1 MAAIL
6 VTGQKKV
13 ARLARYIPCR
23 QGDKMAIYRGTRT
36 ERTGTKMGFGGRII
50 GPERGEGRE
59 AGGRRQGQDAQL
71 LVLRQ

>member
-1 MAAIL
+1 
-6 VTGQKKV
+6 
-13 ARLARYIPCR
+13 
-23 QGDKMAIYRGTRT
+23 MAIYRGTRT